1 MPMISRLV
9 SVLRP
14 SRTVPI
20 TPWTASSRWSLS
32 PLRFSI
38 LILGLGLFGFGDAL
52 LVQSTLGNSPWT
64 VLAQGITLK
73 SHLSIGWV
81 TFGISIVVLAG
92 WIPLKSRPG
101 FGTVANIVVIALF
114 LQIGTEI
121 FPLERHTLWIRYF
134 YVLGGIAI
142 IGIGSALYITC
153 GLGPGPRD
161 GLMTGIH
168 RVTGIR
174 VGRVR
179 LMIEILA
186 MGIGWLLGGKVGVGT
201 LLFASLI
208 GNSVAI
214 SLGLV
219 QKLSGAQT
227 ATSKTAIPEIS
238 EPE

>member
-1 MPMISRLV
+1 MLSRLL
-9 SVLRP
+9 SVFRP

-20 TPWTASSRWSLS
+20 TSWTATSRWSLN
-32 PLRFSI
+32 PIRVTI
-38 LILGLGLFGFGDAL
+38 LIVGLGLFGFGDAL

-64 VLAQGITLK
+64 VLAQGITIRT
-73 SHLSIGWV
+73 HLPIGWV
-81 TFGISIVVLAG
+81 TFGISILVLAG

-121 FPLERHTLWIRYF
+121 IPLERHTLWIRLL

-168 RVTGIR
+168 LVTGVR

-186 MGIGWLLGGKVGVGT
+186 MSSGWLLGGRIGVGT
-201 LLFASLI
+201 LLFALLI

-219 QKLSGAQT
+219 QKLPAAEPAQ
-227 ATSKTAIPEIS
+227 SKSSNPEIA